1 MRKTSAFWRWL
12 EMIEV
17 IIRYG
22 VYEWKKFKLSD
33 ENEELIKKLSEELHM
48 PIADVV
54 KIAIKDI
61 NVLHE
66 NNSENMEK
74 LQKELFDVK
83 KEMFKLDKERGVLY
97 TKNTLI
103 IHELKELSVTLIGLV
118 NQNRTLRRILKMEKK
133 YEEAKKLAEHYLF
146 SDPYSLMMGSD

>member
-1 MRKTSAFWRWL
+1 MRKTNAFWRWL

-22 VYEWKKFKLSD
+22 VYEWKKFELSE

-48 PIADVV
+48 PIEDVV

-66 NNSENMEK
+66 SNSENMEK

-83 KEMFKLDKERGVLY
+83 KEMFTLDRERSALY

-118 NQNRTLRRILKMEKK
+118 NQNRTLRRILKMKKK
-133 YEEAKKLAEHYLF
+133 YEEEKKLAEHYLF